1 MRLQNNSTPL
11 LSSLKGGL
19 QKYSRALVERGKRR
33 SHTDSS
39 LLPLQRWARHV
50 GERQGNYFPINP
62 QYKDCQGNKTYHIIK
77 LNRVGTF
84 NLNIK
89 SVAQIS

>member
-1 MRLQNNSTPL
+1 MQLIFLFFIIIVVGWDDEAAEQQHSPPL
-11 LSSLKGGL
+11 FIKG
-19 QKYSRALVERGKRR
+19 RP
-33 SHTDSS
+33 
-39 LLPLQRWARHV
+39 PLQRWARHV
-50 GERQGNYFPINP
+50 ERGKVNYFPINP